1 LPVFPQCV
9 AALGLIKRRRV
20 LQELALTR
28 RGERQHSDTCA
39 RLFHK
44 HRRKARAQCDRSL
57 CLALFTRDSPHC
69 LAHNVLQGGNGPMT
83 LSPRTAHLGNTD
95 ALMDL
100 TASDQLCTD
109 PAVFKIWVD
118 AHASGLIYG
127 ATKQRP
133 NRETRKL
140 SVGELRRPR
149 AARGQPASEVPGLPP
164 WKCPC
169 LELPGSTSTKVSPNP
184 QIYAH

>member
-1 LPVFPQCV
+1 
-9 AALGLIKRRRV
+9 
-20 LQELALTR
+20 
-28 RGERQHSDTCA
+28 
-39 RLFHK
+39 
-44 HRRKARAQCDRSL
+44 
-57 CLALFTRDSPHC
+57 
-69 LAHNVLQGGNGPMT
+69 MT
-83 LSPRTAHLGNTD
+83 LSPRTAHLGTTD

-100 TASDQLCTD
+100 TASDQLYTD

-149 AARGQPASEVPGLPP
+149 AARGEPAPEVPGLPP
-164 WKCPC
+164 WKHPHP
-169 LELPGSTSTKVSPNP
+169 PGRTCTQVSPN
-184 QIYAH
+184 AHNVEAVRKHFLAS